1 MKKVT
6 ESSTTIN
13 EIPTRKILGSLKVS
27 KNGKVASDRTKI
39 KGMSQ
44 LYVITNNKKD
54 VKTWCLYDIEH
65 LPCSL
70 RVRSCLPSHCS
81 FKTNKEKY

>member
-6 ESSTTIN
+6 ENSTAIN

-44 LYVITNNKKD
+44 LYVITTKKMSKLGACTILGAFL
-54 VKTWCLYDIEH
+54 VHFE
-65 LPCSL
+65 
-70 RVRSCLPSHCS
+70 
-81 FKTNKEKY
+81 